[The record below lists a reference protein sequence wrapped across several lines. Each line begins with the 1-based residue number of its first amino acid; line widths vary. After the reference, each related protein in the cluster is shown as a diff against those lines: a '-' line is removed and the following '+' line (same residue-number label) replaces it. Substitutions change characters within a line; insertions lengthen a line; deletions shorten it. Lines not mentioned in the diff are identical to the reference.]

1 MQGAGGSKEKR
12 LSGRDLGLLS
22 TFVIAALIMTWLSYA
37 LPRFLPGDFVT
48 ATYGASQVTLTA
60 QQEAALRAGLG
71 REEGFGTYLS
81 RLARFDWGY
90 SYVFQTPVSAL
101 FFSALP
107 WTLLLMGS
115 AHAISMVMGFVA
127 GVETAWRRNSR
138 LEKGVVGG
146 MTVLEGIPEICT
158 GVILLFVFAL
168 QLQWFPAAGA
178 ETAYGEMDFMSHV
191 VDVGHHLALPL
202 CTLVLA
208 YFPGNFLLTRNSMIM
223 VIMADY
229 INTARAK
236 GLPPL
241 RIRYVHAA
249 RNALLPVVTRFG
261 MRLAFMITGALV
273 VEKINSYPGVGTL
286 LYNAIAARDLPVIQ
300 AVVLM
305 SSLIILAIF
314 FALEWAY
321 RIIDPRIRHAR

>member
-1 MQGAGGSKEKR
+1 MKGMMQ
-12 LSGRDLGLLS
+12 RDLGLLA
-22 TFVIAALIMTWLSYA
+22 TFCLAALIMTWLSYV

-60 QQEAALRAGLG
+60 EQEAALREYYGQD
-71 REEGFGTYLS
+71 EGFWHYLL
-81 RLARFDWGY
+81 RLVRFQWGY
-90 SYVFQTPVSAL
+90 SYVFQRPVAAL
-101 FFSALP
+101 FLGALP

-115 AHAISMVMGFVA
+115 AHVISMLIGFVA
-127 GVETAWRRNSR
+127 GVEAAWRRNGPF
-138 LEKGVVGG
+138 EKGVVGG
-146 MTVLEGIPEICT
+146 MTALEGIPEICT

-168 QLQWFPAAGA
+168 NLQWFPAAGA
-178 ETAYGEMDFMSHV
+178 ETAYGEKDLFEYLL
-191 VDVGHHLALPL
+191 DVGHHLILPL
-202 CTLVLA
+202 FTLVLA
-208 YFPGNFLLTRNSMIM
+208 YLPGNFLLTRNSMIM

-236 GLPPL
+236 GLPPV

-249 RNALLPVVTRFG
+249 RNALLPVVNRFA

-300 AVVLM
+300 AVVLI
-305 SSLIILAIF
+305 SSLMILAVF
-314 FALEWAY
+314 FALEFTY

>member
-1 MQGAGGSKEKR
+1 M
-12 LSGRDLGLLS
+12 
-22 TFVIAALIMTWLSYA
+22 TAAYSS
-37 LPRFLPGDFVT
+37 
-48 ATYGASQVTLTA
+48 SQVTLTSE
-60 QQEAALRAGLG
+60 QEAALKAYYRQDDH
-71 REEGFGTYLS
+71 FGQYLS
-81 RLARFDWGY
+81 RVARLDWGY
-90 SYVFQTPVSAL
+90 SYVFETPVVVL
-101 FFSALP
+101 FFNALP
-107 WTLLLMGS
+107 WTILLMGT
-115 AHAISMVMGFVA
+115 AHIISMIIGFVA
-127 GVETAWRRNSR
+127 GVEAAWRRNSAF
-138 LEKGVVGG
+138 EKGMVGG

-178 ETAYGEMDFMSHV
+178 ETAYGEMNFSAHV
-191 VDVGHHLALPL
+191 VDVAHHLALPL
-202 CTLVLA
+202 LTLVMA

-229 INTARAK
+229 IKTARAK

-261 MRLAFMITGALV
+261 LRLAFMITGALV
-273 VEKINSYPGVGTL
+273 VEKINSYPGLGTL
-286 LYNAIAARDLPVIQ
+286 LYNAIQARDLPVIQ

-314 FALEWAY
+314 FALEFAY
-321 RIIDPRIRHAR
+321 RIIDPRIQYAR

>member
-1 MQGAGGSKEKR
+1 MFRKPRK
-12 LSGRDLGLLS
+12 LNNDLGLMA
-22 TFVIAALIMTWLSYA
+22 TFCLAALVMTWLSYG

-60 QQEAALRAGLG
+60 EQEAALRADLG
-71 REEGFGTYLS
+71 QEGGFGHYLS

-115 AHAISMVMGFVA
+115 AHVISMIIGFVA
-127 GVETAWRRNSR
+127 GVEAAWRRNSPF
-138 LEKGVVGG
+138 EKGMVGG
-146 MTVLEGIPEICT
+146 MTVLEGIPEICA

-178 ETAYGEMDFMSHV
+178 ETAYGEKDFLAHV

-208 YFPGNFLLTRNSMIM
+208 YLPGNFLLTRNSMVM

-236 GLPPL
+236 GVPPL

-249 RNALLPVVTRFG
+249 RNALIPVVTRFG

-273 VEKINSYPGVGTL
+273 VEKINAYPGVGTL

-314 FALEWAY
+314 FGLEWAY
-321 RIIDPRIRHAR
+321 RIIDPRIRYAR

>member
-1 MQGAGGSKEKR
+1 MKGNRSFRG
-12 LSGRDLGLLS
+12 DLGLLA
-22 TFVIAALIMTWLSYA
+22 TFCLAALVMTWLSYR

-48 ATYGASQVTLTA
+48 ATYGSSQVTLTA
-60 QQEAALRAGLG
+60 QQEAALRAELG
-71 REEGFGTYLS
+71 RDGGFGHYLL
-81 RLARFDWGY
+81 RLVRFDWGY

-107 WTLLLMGS
+107 WTILLMGS
-115 AHAISMVMGFVA
+115 AHVISMVIGFVA

-138 LEKGVVGG
+138 LEKGMVGG
-146 MTVLEGIPEICT
+146 MTVLEGIPEIST

-178 ETAYGEMDFMSHV
+178 ETAYGEMDFLAHV
-191 VDVGHHLALPL
+191 ADVGRHLALPL
-202 CTLVLA
+202 GTLVLA
-208 YFPGNFLLTRNSMIM
+208 YFPGNFLLTRNSMVM

-229 INTARAK
+229 ISTARAK

-286 LYNAIAARDLPVIQ
+286 LYNAIAARDLPLIQ
-300 AVVLM
+300 MVVLM
-305 SSLIILAIF
+305 SSLIILSVF

-321 RIIDPRIRHAR
+321 RVIDPRIRHAR